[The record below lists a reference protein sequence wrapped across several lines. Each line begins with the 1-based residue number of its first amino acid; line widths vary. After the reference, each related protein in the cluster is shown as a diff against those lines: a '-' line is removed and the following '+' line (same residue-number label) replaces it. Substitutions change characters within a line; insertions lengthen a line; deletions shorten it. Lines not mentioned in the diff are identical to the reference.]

1 MRRVFSWIALV
12 VVLAIALP
20 PLFYAVTGEPQEDLP
35 PADARYAVSG
45 NVSVAAIERGRGPV
59 AVLVHG
65 LPGYSEDW
73 GPTIDALAA
82 RGFRVIA
89 YSRAGYGRSDRRK
102 NDDYTPDGSAADL
115 LGLLSGEDL
124 RNVTVVGWSY
134 GGATAIRA
142 AIRDDERIGRLVLV
156 GSAGPWA
163 DAPPDS
169 PIISVLFSQPV
180 LRWVAAVPPVAAA
193 VRGALSREAFAGEP
207 IPEWWDAQ
215 LAANFAS
222 PHTMD
227 TFQREAARFR
237 FDDSLDPA
245 PVRRPILVIH
255 GDQDRNVP
263 LEVGRE
269 LAARAR
275 DAELVVVEGG
285 GHMLPVTRPDLLAE
299 RIATFAARTGVRRR

>member
-1 MRRVFSWIALV
+1 MRRVLSWI
-12 VVLAIALP
+12 VLLLLLGIALP
-20 PLFYAVTGEPQEDLP
+20 PLFYVVTGDPPEELP

-102 NDDYTPDGSAADL
+102 NDDYTPDGSATDL
-115 LGLLSGEDL
+115 LGLLAGEGL

-134 GGATAIRA
+134 GGAAAIRA
-142 AIRDDERIGRLVLV
+142 AIRDDERIGRLVLI

-169 PIISVLFSQPV
+169 AVVSLIFSEPA
-180 LRWVAAVPPVAAA
+180 LRWVSAVPPVAAA
-193 VRGALSREAFAGEP
+193 VRGAISRKAFAGEP

-215 LAANFAS
+215 LAANFTS
-222 PHTMD
+222 PYTMD
-227 TFQREAARFR
+227 TFQRESARFR
-237 FDDSLDPA
+237 FDESLDPA
-245 PVRRPILVIH
+245 PIRRPILVIH

-269 LAARAR
+269 LAARAQ
-275 DAELVVVEGG
+275 DAELVIVEGG
-285 GHMLPVTRPDLLAE
+285 GHMLPVTRPELLAE